1 MQGLFW
7 LCGLNWELR
16 EDDVYLNPDNAETF
30 LYQESEQTKSCED
43 LSAEDNPDG
52 QENYLHFKNRSSS
65 NTARN
70 VD

>member
-16 EDDVYLNPDNAETF
+16 EDDIYRNPDKPETF
-30 LYQESEQTKSCED
+30 LYPESEQTKSCED
-43 LSAEDNPDG
+43 LTAEDNPDG
-52 QENYLHFKNRSSS
+52 QENYLHFKNRLSS
-65 NTARN
+65 NTARY